1 MTTVV
6 LAIIAGTFAV
16 TLLAVLLSTVRAL
29 GAGPAKARL
38 RRDGVRATGTVV
50 DNALTA
56 TPQRRVLFSPVVQF
70 RSRSGEQVRGAAQQA
85 SARSWPR
92 GATVEIVYD
101 PADPGSFVLAGRPEH
116 GHLVGNAIVG
126 LVIAAVL
133 AGTMLV
139 MYHIWD
145 TYRYDRNEPLIPA
158 ATGGARAR

>member
-1 MTTVV
+1 MV

-16 TLLAVLLSTVRAL
+16 TLLAVLWSTLRTL
-29 GAGPAKARL
+29 GAGPTSARL
-38 RRDGVRATGTVV
+38 RRDGARATGVVV
-50 DNALTA
+50 DNALVS

-70 RSRSGEQVRGAAQQA
+70 RAPSGEQVHCAAQQA

-101 PADPGSFVLAGRPEH
+101 PADPHRFVLAGPPER
-116 GHLVGNAIVG
+116 GHLAGNAIVG
-126 LVIAAVL
+126 VVIAAVL

-145 TYRYDRNEPLIPA
+145 TYRYDRTEPRTPA
-158 ATGGARAR
+158 VTDGARGR